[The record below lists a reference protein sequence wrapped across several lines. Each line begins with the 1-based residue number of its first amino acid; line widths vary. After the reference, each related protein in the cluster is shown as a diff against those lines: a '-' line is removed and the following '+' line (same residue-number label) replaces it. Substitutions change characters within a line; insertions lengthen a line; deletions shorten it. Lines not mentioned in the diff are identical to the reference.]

1 MADQQADRKSSL
13 PDSWKVHLPVFDGP
27 LDLLLHLVRINK
39 VEIADIPVAV
49 VCDQFHDY
57 LQLMEELN
65 LDIAADYV
73 YEAALLIYLKSRL
86 LLPRTSSVLEEQ
98 EDPREDLVKRLLEFR
113 RLKDAAQSLA
123 EIHSV
128 RRGIWTRPAQRP
140 EIEADSSESLDL
152 GDVSL
157 FDLLKSLQDVL
168 KRYDYEHPEPFHIRG
183 ETYDV
188 KREFERLLEKLN
200 RGRPYDL
207 LVDLRER
214 SCRGEAV
221 AVFLAVL
228 ELARLNL
235 VRLHQTEAGDVV
247 LYRTT
252 KELLQADF
260 EAVPD

>member
-1 MADQQADRKSSL
+1 MVDHRSSL
-13 PDSWKVHLPVFDGP
+13 PESWKVHLPVFDGP

-39 VEIADIPVAV
+39 VEIADIPVAA
-49 VCDQFHDY
+49 VCDQFHQY

-65 LDIAADYV
+65 LDIAAEYV
-73 YEAALLIYLKSRL
+73 YEAALLIHLKSKL
-86 LLPRTSSVLEEQ
+86 LLPRASSTRAEHD
-98 EDPREDLVKRLLEFR
+98 DPREDLVKRLLEFR

-128 RRGIWTRPAQRP
+128 RRGIWTRPVQRP
-140 EIEADSSESLDL
+140 ETETDSSGSLEL

-157 FDLLKSLQDVL
+157 FDLLKSLQEVL
-168 KRYDYEHPEPFHIRG
+168 KRYDYENPEPFRIRG
-183 ETYDV
+183 ESFDV
-188 KREFERLLEKLN
+188 KREFERLLERLDKA
-200 RGRPYDL
+200 RPYDL
-207 LVDLRER
+207 LTDLRAR
-214 SCRGEAV
+214 SCRGEAI

-235 VRLHQTEAGDVV
+235 VRLHQTKAGDVV

-252 KELLQADF
+252 RELLQSEL